1 MLKESEWITVNN
13 ILLELYTVR
22 HIDVLAAKIMKIIRM
37 MIPYTK
43 GWFLVLD
50 GEEKIDREKSYFTG
64 FDDLARENYIKTYYE
79 KDYLGYL
86 YEITPET
93 SVYRDTDIL
102 DEEMRRE
109 TCFYRD
115 YLKPQEVIYGCGV
128 MMVRDTK
135 ITALFN
141 LFRDKN
147 MGDFTDRELYIL
159 NLLKKHLENMVCS
172 IAPKREGENE
182 DAGEKNIRRF
192 CETYRLTEREE
203 EVLSLLNKGYS
214 NQEIASE
221 LVISLSTVKKHMYH
235 IFQKTEVSGR
245 VQLLALLSA

>member
-102 DEEMRRE
+102 DEEMRR
-109 TCFYRD
+109 
-115 YLKPQEVIYGCGV
+115 
-128 MMVRDTK
+128 DTK

-182 DAGEKNIRRF
+182 DAEEKNIRRF

>member
-1 MLKESEWITVNN
+1 M
-13 ILLELYTVR
+13 
-22 HIDVLAAKIMKIIRM
+22 
-37 MIPYTK
+37 
-43 GWFLVLD
+43 
-50 GEEKIDREKSYFTG
+50 
-64 FDDLARENYIKTYYE
+64 
-79 KDYLGYL
+79 